1 MSTELRVKGRIQ
13 NKHGTEA
20 DWLKSVYTDGDPVKG
35 YLPHPFIPLDGELI
49 IYDPDN
55 FYTYKRFKFGDG
67 KTTVNALPFSLTSD
81 PNENIIALE
90 ISGTTITYTKADG
103 SVHSFETQDTNT
115 EYFLGTDEITG
126 LTKLYS
132 SLGENED
139 GTMTQKAIKTELDKK
154 VGVIISD
161 DLHRLIFTK

>member
-1 MSTELRVKGRIQ
+1 
-13 NKHGTEA
+13 
-20 DWLKSVYTDGDPVKG
+20 LKSVYIDGDPVKG

-49 IYDPDN
+49 IYVPDN

-67 KTTVNALPFSLTSD
+67 KTIVDVLPFSLTSD

-90 ISGTTITYTKADG
+90 IAGTTITYTKADG
-103 SVHSFETQDTNT
+103 STHSFETQDTNT

-154 VGVIISD
+154 VGVTTSD

>member
-1 MSTELRVKGRIQ
+1 
-13 NKHGTEA
+13 
-20 DWLKSVYTDGDPVKG
+20 LKSVYIDGDPVKG

-55 FYTYKRFKFGDG
+55 VYAYKRFKFGDG
-67 KTTVNALPFSLTSD
+67 KTIVDVLPFSLTSD

-90 ISGTTITYTKADG
+90 IAGTTITYTKADG
-103 SVHSFETQDTNT
+103 STHSFETQDTNT
-115 EYFLGTDEITG
+115 EYFLATDEITG

-132 SLGENED
+132 TIGENED

-154 VGVIISD
+154 VGVTISD
-161 DLHRLIFTK
+161 ELHRLIFTK